1 MKSWTIR
8 FQYQSTEFKF
18 VDLSRTTQKFRL
30 PVRRILWLVDARV
43 AKLHPKRVRKII
55 GESNSLGAPLLVPVS
70 ESIKSLMKLES
81 LGELAAGRGLTR
93 HDAIGV
99 IGGGALSDLG
109 GFLAATWMRGVPWIV
124 VPTTL
129 LSMVDASIGGK
140 TGVNLK
146 AGKNLVG
153 SIWQPSHI
161 FIDPGFLETLPK
173 TEWRSGMGE
182 VVKYAGLIGGS
193 FLRKVRSAQSLSLD
207 RNVIEA
213 CIRYKGTVV
222 RKDEREGDVRMYLNL
237 GHTFGHAIEAALHY
251 KTLSHGEAVLI
262 GLLAA
267 NRLAVRLQVTAA
279 SRLSEFDSLVM
290 SQAVGIQL
298 PKLTIPRVVDQM
310 RSDKKQGKAGLRF
323 VLLERPG
330 KPIIRGDVPMK
341 LVRESLQQAQ
351 DDLRQK
357 VPLSS

>member
-1 MKSWTIR
+1 MKSWTVR
-8 FQYQSTEFKF
+8 FQHQSTEFQL
-18 VDLSRTTQKFRL
+18 VDLSRTTQKFIL
-30 PVRRILWLVDARV
+30 PDRRILWLVDARV
-43 AKLHPKRVRKII
+43 AKLHPKRVKQII
-55 GESNSLGAPLLVPVS
+55 GQRTSLGAPLLVPVS
-70 ESIKSLMKLES
+70 ESIKRLAKLES

-99 IGGGALSDLG
+99 IGGGALSDFG
-109 GFLAATWMRGVPWIV
+109 GFLSATWMRGIPWIV

-153 SIWQPSHI
+153 AIWQPSRI

-193 FLRKVRSAQSLSLD
+193 FLSKVRSAQKQSLD

-213 CIRYKGTVV
+213 CIRYKATVV

-251 KTLSHGEAVLI
+251 KGLSHGEAVLI

-267 NRLAVRLQVTAA
+267 NRLAVRLQAATA

-290 SQAVGIQL
+290 SQASGIRL
-298 PKLTIPRVVDQM
+298 PKLNMTRVMNLMQT
-310 RSDKKQGKAGLRF
+310 DKKRGRAGLQF

-351 DDLRQK
+351 DDFRKK
-357 VPLSS
+357 VTLSS

>member
-8 FQYQSTEFKF
+8 FQHQSTEFQF
-18 VDLSRTTQKFRL
+18 LDLSRTTQKFRL
-30 PVRRILWLVDARV
+30 PDQRILWLVDARV
-43 AKLHPKRVRKII
+43 AKLHPKGVRQIV
-55 GESNSLGAPLLVPVS
+55 GQSNSLGAPLLVHVS
-70 ESIKSLMKLES
+70 ESIKSQTKLES
-81 LGELAAGRGLTR
+81 LGELAAKRGLNR
-93 HDAIGV
+93 YDAIGV

-109 GFLAATWMRGVPWIV
+109 GFLASTWMRGIPWIV

-129 LSMVDASIGGK
+129 LAMVDASIGGK

-182 VVKYAGLIGGS
+182 VVKYAGLIGGG
-193 FLRKVRSAQSLSLD
+193 FLRKIRTAQSQSLD

-213 CIRYKGTVV
+213 CIRYKGTIV
-222 RKDEREGDVRMYLNL
+222 RKDERERNVRMYLNL

-251 KTLSHGEAVLI
+251 KGLSHGEAVLI

-279 SRLSEFDSLVM
+279 SRLSEFDALVM
-290 SQAVGIQL
+290 SQASGIRL
-298 PKLTIPRVVDQM
+298 PKLNMTRVM
-310 RSDKKQGKAGLRF
+310 NLMLSDKKRGRTGLQF
-323 VLLERPG
+323 VLLERAG

-341 LVRESLQQAQ
+341 LVRESLQHAQ

-357 VPLSS
+357 VPLTS